1 MSFRDIRD
9 QDVAVKLLRNMLLRK
24 RIPNGLLFWGPGGIG
39 KRRTAFEMTKALIC
53 AEQNGDACDVCL
65 SCRKVASGNHPD
77 VATITPVKKSRII
90 DVETIQAM
98 NEMASLRPFEAKW
111 RVFIIQDAERM
122 GLPAQN
128 HFLKTLEEPPGNS
141 MFILLT
147 EYPGALL
154 PTIRSRC
161 QRIRFGTLNP
171 ETVSSLLRE
180 NRDISPEIAAA
191 IAGLAQGQMSRAL
204 DLVDSDKRNVAI
216 SVMCRLRNGD
226 DPMELAEEFAGHLN
240 AKRKQIEAALKAEAD
255 TSETDI
261 TREGKEEIKKQQLA
275 LAEALIRRDIMDYLY
290 LLETWCRDEEV
301 YRQLG
306 DCAGILNRDQ
316 VQELKQGKPADL
328 QRRLAALEKARL
340 YLERFLN
347 EERVFRDLFFALAE

>member
-1 MSFRDIRD
+1 
-9 QDVAVKLLRNMLLRK
+9 
-24 RIPNGLLFWGPGGIG
+24 
-39 KRRTAFEMTKALIC
+39 
-53 AEQNGDACDVCL
+53 
-65 SCRKVASGNHPD
+65 
-77 VATITPVKKSRII
+77 
-90 DVETIQAM
+90 
-98 NEMASLRPFEAKW
+98 
-111 RVFIIQDAERM
+111 M